1 MADGWTALHYASMN
15 GFARIVEYL
24 VKEGGADVNVQ
35 DRLFRNALHWAAR
48 FNNTKMAEVLLK
60 LGIRY

>member
-24 VKEGGADVNVQ
+24 VKEGGADVNV
-35 DRLFRNALHWAAR
+35 
-48 FNNTKMAEVLLK
+48 
-60 LGIRY
+60 